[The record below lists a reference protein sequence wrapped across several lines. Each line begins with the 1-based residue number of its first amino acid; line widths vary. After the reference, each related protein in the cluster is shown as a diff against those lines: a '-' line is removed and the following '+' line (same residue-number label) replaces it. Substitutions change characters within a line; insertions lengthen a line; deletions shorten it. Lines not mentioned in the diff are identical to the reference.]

1 MGRVL
6 LFFPRGVRRLWR
18 RSLFIRVASLTLV
31 LSITVVGALGFL
43 LLSNVTTGLLEA
55 KERSAVGEASAGL
68 GEAQRLLDAADTGP
82 STPSPSRLVDTVVT
96 SLATRAGS
104 PATFDVLLLSTLP
117 DIGAPERGTNLVAVS
132 SIPLELRD
140 AVTQTQRQSWTF
152 TEIRFLDGRTSPG
165 FVVGAPLSIPTVGP
179 YELYYLFPLS
189 QEQQTLDLV
198 SSSILTAGLVLVG
211 LLGVVAWIVTR
222 QVVVPVRAAAQTAER
237 LSSGNLDERLPIR
250 RDDDLDQLAR
260 SFNAMAESID
270 AQITQLE
277 ELSRV
282 QQRFVSDVSHELRT
296 PLTTIRMA
304 ADVLFES
311 RQSLT
316 AETARSAELLQNQLD
331 RFEALLGD
339 LLEISRFDAGAAK
352 LDSDSVDVATLVQR
366 VIDGTEPLAQSHNL
380 RVRFAS
386 YERPCSVVC
395 DARRIERIV
404 RNLLDNAI
412 EHGNEK
418 GVLVELSGDADV
430 VSLTVRDFGVGLR
443 PGEAGLVFNRFW
455 RADPARART
464 TGGTGLGLAIALEDA
479 HLHGGWLEAWG
490 EPGIG
495 ACFRLT
501 LPREAG
507 GAVTH
512 AVLPLSDEMSGN
524 DDTADT
530 SDDANVGGSAKEPA
544 DHARGGVA
552 DDPPSEHSLVFTV
565 PIDGEGGPRR

>member
-1 MGRVL
+1 MVTVL
-6 LFFPRGVRRLWR
+6 LFIPRAIRRLWR
-18 RSLFIRVASLTLV
+18 RSLFIRVTSTTLV
-31 LSITVVGALGFL
+31 LSIVVVGALGLL
-43 LLSNVTTGLLEA
+43 LLSRVTTGLLEA

-104 PATFDVLLLSTLP
+104 PATFDVLLLSSLP
-117 DIGAPERGTNLVAVS
+117 EIGAPERGTNLVAVS
-132 SIPLELRD
+132 SIPVDLRQ

-152 TEIRFLDGRTSPG
+152 TEIRFLDGRAVPG
-165 FVVGAPLSIPTVGP
+165 FVVGAPLTIPTVGP

-198 SSSILTAGLVLVG
+198 RSSILAAGFVLVG
-211 LLGVVAWIVTR
+211 LLGVVAWVVTR
-222 QVVVPVRAAAQTAER
+222 QVVVPVRAAAQTAQR
-237 LSSGNLDERLPIR
+237 LSSGNLDERLPIK
-250 RDDDLDQLAR
+250 RDDDLAQLAR
-260 SFNAMAESID
+260 SFNEMAESID

-311 RQSLT
+311 RESLS
-316 AETARSAELLQNQLD
+316 AETARSTELLQNQLD
-331 RFEALLGD
+331 RFEALLSD

-352 LDSDSVDVATLVQR
+352 LDSESVDVATLVQR
-366 VIDGTEPLAQSHNL
+366 VVDASEPLAESQHL

-386 YERPCSVVC
+386 YERPCTVVC
-395 DARRIERIV
+395 DARRIDRIV
-404 RNLLDNAI
+404 RNLVDNAI
-412 EHGNEK
+412 EHGDET
-418 GVLVELSGDADV
+418 GVLVELAGDADV
-430 VSLTVRDFGVGLR
+430 VTLTVRDFGVGLR
-443 PGEAGLVFNRFW
+443 PGDASLVFNRFW

-479 HLHGGWLEAWG
+479 RLHGGWLEAWG
-490 EPGIG
+490 EAGAG

-501 LPREAG
+501 LPRVAG
-507 GAVTH
+507 GTVTH
-512 AVLPLSDEMSGN
+512 AVLPLSDE
-524 DDTADT
+524 
-530 SDDANVGGSAKEPA
+530 
-544 DHARGGVA
+544 VA
-552 DDPPSEHSLVFTV
+552 DADPGEDRDDSDGAFSRERPTVRRDERKSESHAPDPDSIVVTV
-565 PIDGEGGPRR
+565 TMDNDAGDAR

>member
-6 LFFPRGVRRLWR
+6 LFFPRAVRRLWR

-31 LSITVVGALGFL
+31 LSITVVGVLAFL
-43 LLSNVTTGLLEA
+43 LLSRVTTGLLEA
-55 KERSAVGEASAGL
+55 KERSAVSEASAGL
-68 GEAQRLLDAADTGP
+68 GEAQRLLDAANTGP

-132 SIPLELRD
+132 SIPPELRD
-140 AVTQTQRQSWTF
+140 AVTQDRRQSWTF
-152 TEIRFLDGRTSPG
+152 SEIRFLDGRSSPG

-198 SSSILTAGLVLVG
+198 SSSILTAGIVLVG

-222 QVVVPVRAAAQTAER
+222 QVVVPVRAAAKTAER

-316 AETARSAELLQNQLD
+316 AETARSTELLQNQLD
-331 RFEALLGD
+331 RFEALLSD

-352 LDSDSVDVATLVQR
+352 LASDSVDVATLVQH

-386 YERPCSVVC
+386 YERPCNVVC
-395 DARRIERIV
+395 DARRIERII
-404 RNLLDNAI
+404 RNLVDNAV

-418 GVLVELSGDADV
+418 GVLVELAGDDDV
-430 VSLTVRDFGVGLR
+430 VSCTVRDFGVGMR
-443 PGEAGLVFNRFW
+443 PGEASLVFNRFW

-501 LPREAG
+501 LPRVAG
-507 GAVTH
+507 AAVTH
-512 AVLPLSDEMSGN
+512 AVLPLSDEV
-524 DDTADT
+524 
-530 SDDANVGGSAKEPA
+530 SDDEESSDATRDESVSSRENSSDHPRGSAPS
-544 DHARGGVA
+544 
-552 DDPPSEHSLVFTV
+552 DPPSADSLVFTV
-565 PIDGEGGPRR
+565 PIDGEGGSGR

>member
-1 MGRVL
+1 
-6 LFFPRGVRRLWR
+6 
-18 RSLFIRVASLTLV
+18 
-31 LSITVVGALGFL
+31 
-43 LLSNVTTGLLEA
+43 
-55 KERSAVGEASAGL
+55 
-68 GEAQRLLDAADTGP
+68 LLDAADTGP

-132 SIPLELRD
+132 SIPPELRD

-165 FVVGAPLSIPTVGP
+165 FVVGAPVSIPTVGP

-237 LSSGNLDERLPIR
+237 LSSGNLDERLPVR

-386 YERPCSVVC
+386 YERPCNVVC

-530 SDDANVGGSAKEPA
+530 SDDANVGGSLKEPA

-552 DDPPSEHSLVFTV
+552 DDPPSEDSLVFTV

>member
-6 LFFPRGVRRLWR
+6 LFFPRAVRRLWR

-530 SDDANVGGSAKEPA
+530 SDDANVGGSAREPA

-552 DDPPSEHSLVFTV
+552 DDPPSEDSLVFTV

>member
-6 LFFPRGVRRLWR
+6 LFFPRAVRRLWR

-31 LSITVVGALGFL
+31 LSIIVVGALGFL
-43 LLSNVTTGLLEA
+43 LLSRVTTGLLEA

-132 SIPLELRD
+132 SIPPELRD
-140 AVTQTQRQSWTF
+140 AVTKTQRQSWTF

-237 LSSGNLDERLPIR
+237 LSSGNLDERLPVR

-386 YERPCSVVC
+386 YERPCNVVC

-530 SDDANVGGSAKEPA
+530 SDDANVGGSLKEPA

-552 DDPPSEHSLVFTV
+552 DDPPSEDSLVFTV
-565 PIDGEGGPRR
+565 PIDGEGGPRG

>member
-1 MGRVL
+1 
-6 LFFPRGVRRLWR
+6 
-18 RSLFIRVASLTLV
+18 
-31 LSITVVGALGFL
+31 
-43 LLSNVTTGLLEA
+43 
-55 KERSAVGEASAGL
+55 
-68 GEAQRLLDAADTGP
+68 
-82 STPSPSRLVDTVVT
+82 
-96 SLATRAGS
+96 
-104 PATFDVLLLSTLP
+104 
-117 DIGAPERGTNLVAVS
+117 
-132 SIPLELRD
+132 
-140 AVTQTQRQSWTF
+140 
-152 TEIRFLDGRTSPG
+152 
-165 FVVGAPLSIPTVGP
+165 
-179 YELYYLFPLS
+179 
-189 QEQQTLDLV
+189 
-198 SSSILTAGLVLVG
+198 
-211 LLGVVAWIVTR
+211 
-222 QVVVPVRAAAQTAER
+222 
-237 LSSGNLDERLPIR
+237 
-250 RDDDLDQLAR
+250 
-260 SFNAMAESID
+260 
-270 AQITQLE
+270 LE

-386 YERPCSVVC
+386 YERPCNVVC

-530 SDDANVGGSAKEPA
+530 SDDANVGGSLKEPA

-552 DDPPSEHSLVFTV
+552 DDPPSEDSLVFTV
-565 PIDGEGGPRR
+565 PIDGEGGPRG

>member
-6 LFFPRGVRRLWR
+6 FFFPRAVRRLWR

-512 AVLPLSDEMSGN
+512 AVLPLSDEMSGSDN
-524 DDTADT
+524 AADT
-530 SDDANVGGSAKEPA
+530 SDDANFGELTEETA

-552 DDPPSEHSLVFTV
+552 DDPSSADSLAFTV
-565 PIDGEGGPRR
+565 SPDGEGGSRR

>member
-6 LFFPRGVRRLWR
+6 LFFPRAVRRLWR

-530 SDDANVGGSAKEPA
+530 SDDANVGGSAKDPA

-552 DDPPSEHSLVFTV
+552 DDPPSEDSLVFTV